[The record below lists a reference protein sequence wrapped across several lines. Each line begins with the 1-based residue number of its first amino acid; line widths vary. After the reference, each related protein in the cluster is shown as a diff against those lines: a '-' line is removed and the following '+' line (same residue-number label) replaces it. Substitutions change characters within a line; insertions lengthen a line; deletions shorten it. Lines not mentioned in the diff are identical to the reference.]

1 MKFARYTFA
10 AAGVIGT
17 LVLLPLYFRLEQTG
31 IDNPPAITHPEF
43 YYGFVG
49 VALAFQIVF
58 LIIATDPVKYR
69 PLMLAA
75 MFEKFAF
82 VVPTFYLYWEGRVG
96 GSIVGGAALDL
107 VWGILFIVSY
117 FKVGA
122 TADHIELASD
132 LEN

>member
-10 AAGVIGT
+10 AAGIIGI
-17 LVLLPLYFRLEQTG
+17 LVLVPLYFLLEQTG

-43 YYGFVG
+43 YYGFIG

-69 PLMLAA
+69 PLMIAA

-82 VVPTFYLYWEGRVG
+82 VVPTFYLYSQGRVT

-107 VWGILFIVSY
+107 LWGILFVVSY
-117 FKVGA
+117 FRVA
-122 TADHIELASD
+122 TPSDHVELASD